1 MGVLLQIS
9 DPHFGTEQPP
19 VVEALLALAARE
31 QPEVVVWSGDITQ
44 RARRAQFEAASA
56 FARRLDAPHVLAIP
70 GNHDIPLFN
79 LAARLL
85 HPYRDFL
92 RAFKAEQGH
101 ALEPELSL
109 PGVYVSGVNT
119 TRAWRHKNGEVSR
132 RQIDRVARR
141 LRQCAPGVLRVV
153 VIHQPLWIVQEED
166 RGNLLRGHAQALEA
180 WGKAGADIIM
190 GGHIHLPYVRQ
201 LESQGPDG
209 SRPLWIVQAGTAL
222 SSRVRGGVP
231 NSVNL
236 IRYQGR
242 RDALQQDAP
251 GGPRRVI
258 ERWDFDN
265 NRSEFRQVQCT
276 AMGIVDFEG

>member
-1 MGVLLQIS
+1 MGVLLQFS
-9 DPHFGTEQPP
+9 YPHFGTEQPP

-31 QPEVVVWSGDITQ
+31 RPEVVVWSGDITQ
-44 RARRAQFEAASA
+44 RARRAQFEAANA
-56 FARRLDAPHVLAIP
+56 FARRLGAPHVLAIP

-79 LAARLL
+79 VAARVLY
-85 HPYRDFL
+85 PYQGFL

-109 PGVYVSGVNT
+109 PGLHISGVNT

-132 RQIDRVARR
+132 RQIDRVCRR

-153 VIHQPLWIVQEED
+153 VIHQPLWIVED
-166 RGNLLRGHAQALEA
+166 QDRSNLLRGHAQALEA

-201 LESQGPDG
+201 LEATGPDG
-209 SRPLWIVQAGTAL
+209 PRPLWIVQAGTAL

-236 IRYQGR
+236 IRYQG
-242 RDALQQDAP
+242 AQ
-251 GGPRRVI
+251 GTSEGPRRVI

-265 NRSEFRQVQCT
+265 NQAQFERVQCT
-276 AMGIVDFEG
+276 AMGIADFKG